1 MIWGRP
7 SFDCFDFFSLFF
19 CCFCFIL
26 LVSYYLV
33 PAGLLLHLLAR
44 ESWFG
49 EGVWLWLVV
58 FYLLV
63 VSIVCSFRLFC
74 LFGLFVWYYM
84 VLLHLLAK
92 RIMICGGS
100 LACGRPSAS
109 VPKGDG
115 PPTDITRLS
124 YNQIARILNV
134 SWTNI
139 QSLNLNLH
147 HMNLS
152 FTEQDHLKYVEH
164 RRGIVIGSFAR
175 TRVNGAAVSNGN
187 LIFISPPY

>member
-1 MIWGRP
+1 MIVLTL
-7 SFDCFDFFSLFF
+7 FSLFF

-26 LVSYYLV
+26 LVSYF
-33 PAGLLLHLLAR
+33 LLFGPCRTTAPPLGKRIMIWGGSLALAC
-44 ESWFG
+44 
-49 EGVWLWLVV
+49 GV
-58 FYLLV
+58 
-63 VSIVCSFRLFC
+63 LFACCFNC
-74 LFGLFVWYYM
+74 LFVSSFLFIWFVCLFVWYYM

-134 SWTNI
+134 S
-139 QSLNLNLH
+139 
-147 HMNLS
+147 
-152 FTEQDHLKYVEH
+152 
-164 RRGIVIGSFAR
+164 
-175 TRVNGAAVSNGN
+175 
-187 LIFISPPY
+187 